1 MPINITDELHAAT
14 TKGKIASAKEV
25 FLTGDKENLQQ
36 IGEKTHQLEDSI
48 KNIAATGGASTAA
61 AVTFDNA
68 ASGMSAVNAQGAIEE
83 LNTKNNAQDTEIAKK
98 ANSADINSKMNE
110 ESTRVDAEIAKKVDK
125 TSIVQEFGDSE
136 DKVVSQ
142 FALPFR
148 EIESPE
154 FIHCIVDSDNH
165 LLFGI
170 QLDGSIEWGKGIP
183 TPIKDKFQEIINQFQ
198 KDKTDLSE
206 TINTLNGILD
216 KTTIKD
222 DEGAVVET
230 PFSYIQ
236 SEEFI
241 FAKVDADNKLLFGIQ
256 WDGTPVFGKTSAVE
270 DRLQAQ
276 VNLLAER
283 ITVILGDDDTTDAI
297 DTLKELKDFFANIDN
312 TQTLTSILAN
322 LNTTIDKIAI
332 KDEAGEIQDT
342 PFRIIENKE
351 FFAVWIDEENHVLM
365 GIKRDGQ
372 FVGEINAVNILKETV
387 AAIQESIALLRGE
400 IQGIDI
406 LSLYPPKNMVPILS
420 NLNWHGHILGNE
432 YTPSPLVL
440 LWFSDLHQDATRLKR
455 IMTFYTK
462 YKEFFDGIIHTGDA
476 VESSWE
482 DGFDFWNECGAQEV
496 LNLCGNHDT
505 WTNGES
511 GVKAWQGAGYSAK
524 QGFER
529 YIKPYLEM
537 WKVTNN
543 PENTMYWYKDFEDS
557 KIRLI
562 ALDNYHN
569 KEKVVLTNGAASDTY
584 PNGDIPDKG
593 EQFDWLKGVLVDAK
607 TKGYSVIC
615 ACHNPSNEY
624 DRIECSFMTLD
635 PQTAGGLPSEWID
648 AVEDFITDGGEFI
661 VWLCGHNHQDW
672 FCHIKDHPKQL
683 LITVDTARGTR
694 DNGKEWSN
702 STKPDNTVAEDC
714 FNLISFEPYKGYI
727 RIYRIGIDYDRHMRH
742 IGQLVYDYRNQKLI
756 WNS

>member
-1 MPINITDELHAAT
+1 MSINITDEFHAAT

-36 IGEKTHQLEDSI
+36 IGEKTHQLEEAI
-48 KNIAATGGASTAA
+48 KNISVTGGASTASA
-61 AVTFDNA
+61 VSYDNSKSGIIAVT
-68 ASGMSAVNAQGAIEE
+68 AQGAVDEVVE
-83 LNTKNNAQDTEIAKK
+83 KNKAQDATIATK
-98 ANSADINSKMNE
+98 ANRADIEAKIAAEKS
-110 ESTRVDAEIAKKVDK
+110 RVDTELGKKFDK
-125 TSIVQEFGDSE
+125 ENIVQELGDEE

-142 FALPFR
+142 AALPFK
-148 EIESPE
+148 EIENPE
-154 FIHCIVDSDNH
+154 FIHCILDAEEH

-170 QLDGSIEWGKGIP
+170 QQDGSVEWGKGVPAPVKERIE
-183 TPIKDKFQEIINQFQ
+183 EIIVQNGE
-198 KDKTDLSE
+198 DKASLTE
-206 TINTLNGILD
+206 T
-216 KTTIKD
+216 
-222 DEGAVVET
+222 VET
-230 PFSYIQ
+230 VK
-236 SEEFI
+236 SELTAVITSVNEGQTNALNAYKGTTDESI
-241 FAKVDADNKLLFGIQ
+241 ASLQETKVDKEEGKGLIEDEVKEHFSVIENEEWLCAMVDAEGHVLFGIKA
-256 WDGTPVFGKTSAVE
+256 DTGKPYYPLNKMYHVE
-270 DRLQAQ
+270 Q
-276 VNLLAER
+276 NE
-283 ITVILGDDDTTDAI
+283 
-297 DTLKELKDFFANIDN
+297 
-312 TQTLTSILAN
+312 
-322 LNTTIDKIAI
+322 
-332 KDEAGEIQDT
+332 
-342 PFRIIENKE
+342 E
-351 FFAVWIDEENHVLM
+351 FFAVWIDEEDHVLM

-476 VESSWE
+476 VDSSWE

-593 EQFDWLKGVLVDAK
+593 EQLDWLKGALVDAK
-607 TKGYSVIC
+607 TEGYSVIC

-635 PQTAGGLPSEWID
+635 PQAAGGLPSEWIE

-683 LITVDTARGTR
+683 LITVDTARGRR

-702 STKPDNTVAEDC
+702 STKPNNTVAEDC

-742 IGQLVYDYRNQKLI
+742 IGQLVYDYRNQELI